1 MKRTVLVTMAIVAA
15 GGLVGTRGRLHA
27 DDKAKP
33 APGIYVT
40 TTGKSGGEELLR
52 IPGARPE
59 QVKTQ
64 GLGKMIL
71 TQGLVKAS
79 TMVALAGPI
88 ADLRITSTS
97 PVFVVS
103 LPESTPPP
111 APGAPPP
118 DPSTLLS
125 QASQMNQMMSGDTMP
140 SGAKTGADF
149 QLVALTIASGNRQAE
164 MGKLGSQ
171 GGKLKNS
178 IDCEQERVA
187 SGYYRLRPKQALK
200 AGGEYAFFFQSSM
213 NAGAGN
219 TAWAFGVD
227 AGK

>member
-1 MKRTVLVTMAIVAA
+1 MKRTVLVTISIVAVA
-15 GGLVGTRGRLHA
+15 GLMGTRGRLRA
-27 DDKAKP
+27 DDNTKP

-40 TTGKSGGEELLR
+40 TTGKSGGDEVLR

-64 GLGKMIL
+64 GLGKMML
-71 TQGLVKAS
+71 TQGLMKAS
-79 TMVALAGPI
+79 TIVAFAGPI
-88 ADLRITSTS
+88 ADFRIANTS

-111 APGAPPP
+111 APSAPP
-118 DPSTLLS
+118 DPSTMLS
-125 QASQMNQMMSGDTMP
+125 QASQMSQMMSGDSMP

-149 QLVALTIASGNRQAE
+149 QLVQLTLASGNRQAD
-164 MGKLGSQ
+164 MGKVGSQ

-187 SGYYRLRPKQALK
+187 SGYYRLRPRQALK
-200 AGGEYAFFFQSSM
+200 AGGEYAFFFQNSM
-213 NAGAGN
+213 NMGGTGA
-219 TAWAFGVD
+219 AWAFGVD